1 MSIFSFTLYYI
12 KLNWYIKCTTA
23 RDNKDIKE
31 TRLHGERIMKKTLFY
46 IGIIIFSFSLLSL
59 TFSLFFAH
67 TIYYKTLFFLNGL
80 VVIFGTN
87 IFLYDIRDKKISS
100 IISIILISFFSMIAI
115 KYFFM
120 SSANL
125 DDTYIFLFI
134 LGFLIFTMAQL
145 IFSVRKRNIIR

>member
-1 MSIFSFTLYYI
+1 
-12 KLNWYIKCTTA
+12 
-23 RDNKDIKE
+23 
-31 TRLHGERIMKKTLFY
+31 MKKTLFY

-67 TIYYKTLFFLNGL
+67 TIYNKTLFFLNGL

-100 IISIILISFFSMIAI
+100 IISVILISIFSLIAI
-115 KYFFM
+115 KYFFI

-125 DDTYIFLFI
+125 NDTYTFLFI
-134 LGFLIFTMAQL
+134 LGFLIFTIIQM
-145 IFSVRKRNIIR
+145 IFSIRKRNIIR